1 MMVVFQSKE
10 GFSAFSTLDDPF
22 IAAMGP
28 TFDEFLDNLMNAINL
43 TFEDEDLQYSLDEIS
58 LISSHKFDKLRF
70 GVPLK
75 PLTKSKI
82 KTLKKA

>member
-1 MMVVFQSKE
+1 MVVFQSKE

-43 TFEDEDLQYSLDEIS
+43 TFEDDDLQYTLDEIS
-58 LISSHKFDKLRF
+58 LVSSREF
-70 GVPLK
+70 GEFSFKNSPK
-75 PLTKSKI
+75 PLVE
-82 KTLKKA
+82 